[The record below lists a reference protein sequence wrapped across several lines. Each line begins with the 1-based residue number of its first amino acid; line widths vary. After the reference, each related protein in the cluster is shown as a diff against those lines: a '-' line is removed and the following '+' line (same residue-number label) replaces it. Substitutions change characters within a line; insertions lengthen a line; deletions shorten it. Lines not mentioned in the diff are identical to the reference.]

1 MNKLLSDIQCNSRL
15 SGFSLM
21 QLEKNSEILHF
32 LIIYLIQVGISQKFQ
47 VKPIQYSKI
56 LTASYI
62 QTVLSRNIRIR
73 GGDLNLN
80 FYISEMKLTS

>member
-32 LIIYLIQVGISQKFQ
+32 LIIYLIQVVIH
-47 VKPIQYSKI
+47 
-56 LTASYI
+56 LTLGSI
-62 QTVLSRNIRIR
+62 HI
-73 GGDLNLN
+73 
-80 FYISEMKLTS
+80 